1 MENAFNERGVMITR
15 NGLSAAGQVFALR
28 DIRQVDVVKIP
39 KNRLVPSLISLIG
52 AAVAV
57 AGGIAGSSAALVVGV
72 MLVVVGYLA
81 WATQDVTYRLMV
93 EMPDGKREALS
104 SVDVEFVERVA
115 GRARCAGRESR
126 RLIPFASL
134 HASIRGA
141 PATRGAFRAARRQ
154 RRLRRR
160 IAFRL
165 PVAHTAPALRPPS
178 A

>member
-57 AGGIAGSSAALVVGV
+57 AGGIAGSSAALVVGDAP
-72 MLVVVGYLA
+72 VVGYLS

-115 GRARCAGRESR
+115 QVVRDAQAAKAAG
-126 RLIPFASL
+126 
-134 HASIRGA
+134 
-141 PATRGAFRAARRQ
+141 
-154 RRLRRR
+154 
-160 IAFRL
+160 
-165 PVAHTAPALRPPS
+165 
-178 A
+178 

>member
-15 NGLSAAGQVFALR
+15 NGLSAAGQVFGLR

-72 MLVVVGYLA
+72 MLAVVGYLS

-115 GRARCAGRESR
+115 QVVRDAQAAKAAG
-126 RLIPFASL
+126 
-134 HASIRGA
+134 
-141 PATRGAFRAARRQ
+141 
-154 RRLRRR
+154 
-160 IAFRL
+160 
-165 PVAHTAPALRPPS
+165 
-178 A
+178 